1 MAMLRSENFTR
12 EQIEKEYNKLLR
24 RYLRQSEDAKV
35 KKLIDENKEMFL
47 EEFKERMVN
56 HTSGYLFNSDESLS
70 IAVEP

>member
-1 MAMLRSENFTR
+1 MAMLRNENFTR

-47 EEFKERMVN
+47 EEFKEQN
-56 HTSGYLFNSDESLS
+56 KTK
-70 IAVEP
+70 